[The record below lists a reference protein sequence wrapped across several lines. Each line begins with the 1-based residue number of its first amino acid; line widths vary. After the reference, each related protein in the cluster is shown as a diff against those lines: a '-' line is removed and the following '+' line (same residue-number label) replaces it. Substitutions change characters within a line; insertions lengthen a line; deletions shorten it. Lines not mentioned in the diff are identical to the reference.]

1 MFFTL
6 LISIP
11 FLILSLLW
19 GLLVSEGITKVL
31 RLDKRDTSDT
41 QINAKDLKNAY
52 RQGIVVG
59 VVTLLTFYYLFYKGN
74 PLHIY

>member
-59 VVTLLTFYYLFYKGN
+59 VVTLLTFYYLFYQGN
-74 PLHIY
+74 PFHIY

>member
-1 MFFTL
+1 MVFTL

-11 FLILSLLW
+11 FLTLSLLW